1 MKVGVIGAGNVG
13 AACVMA
19 LSFYRTVR
27 EVVVIDTNNARAKG
41 VAVDVGFGAG
51 ISSAVDIRAGNYT
64 DLKDAQLIMITAGI
78 NEKTGGAT
86 NKNDPAG
93 RLHLLAT
100 NAKIYQEIVPQ
111 IIATAKNAVI
121 LVVTDPPDPLADVAR
136 KCAGHSRVVS
146 TGTFLDSMR
155 FRFCIAHYLNVSVN
169 SVDAYVLGEHGTS
182 SVFVW
187 SSARVGGE
195 SVLQIL
201 KDKNEDVVTAQK
213 TIEEK
218 VRFANIDIIAG
229 INASQYGIGMICA
242 RIAEIILRD
251 ERMVIPI
258 GSYHKNFGVTLS
270 VPSVVGRDGVI
281 ETFNPTLSDLEK
293 MQLEHSAD
301 VLKKAVASVM

>member
-13 AACVMA
+13 AACVLA

-27 EVVVIDTNNARAKG
+27 EIVVIDTNNARAKG
-41 VAVDVGFGAG
+41 VAADVGFGAG
-51 ISSAVDIRAGNYT
+51 LSPAIDIRVGNYA

-111 IIATAKNAVI
+111 IIAYAKNAVI
-121 LVVTDPPDPLADVAR
+121 LVVTDPPDPLADVTR

-146 TGTFLDSMR
+146 ACTFLDSMR

-195 SVLQIL
+195 SVQQIL
-201 KDKNEDVVTAQK
+201 KDKKEDVAVAQK

-242 RIAEIILRD
+242 RITEIILRD

-258 GSYHKNFGVTLS
+258 GSYNKNFGVTLS
-270 VPSVVGRDGVI
+270 LPSVVGRDGVI
-281 ETFNPTLSDLEK
+281 ETFNPTLSELEK
-293 MQLEHSAD
+293 TQLAHSAE
-301 VLKKAVASVM
+301 VLKKAGESVM